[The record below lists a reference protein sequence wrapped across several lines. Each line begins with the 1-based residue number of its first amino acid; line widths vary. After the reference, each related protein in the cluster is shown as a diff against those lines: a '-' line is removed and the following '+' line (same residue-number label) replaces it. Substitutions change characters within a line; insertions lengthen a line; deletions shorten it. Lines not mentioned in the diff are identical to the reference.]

1 MVKFE
6 AEICALGG
14 KVMEQKYLEQRIES
28 LKGKIGFYYENLV
41 DGQRLTYNE
50 NEGFLAASV
59 IKIPIFMCVAKQI
72 SEGKLSWNQKVTVKE
87 EDKKPSCGALLSLT
101 GDLEVD
107 IDSLCK
113 LMITLSDNTATNML
127 IRTAGLDNIQ
137 NWLEEMGFTNTKIQR
152 ELFDS
157 EAGAKGLDN
166 YITPADIGVLLKLIY
181 NREFISPE
189 ISQKIE
195 ETMLLQQIRHKIPG
209 YIGRKKKIA
218 NKTGEDGNATHDSAI
233 VFAKKPFILVI
244 TSNDTDVPETERF
257 IREIALELYEE
268 NGGDIE

>member
-1 MVKFE
+1 MDS
-6 AEICALGG
+6 
-14 KVMEQKYLEQRIES
+14 KYLYDRIGK

-41 DGQRLTYNE
+41 DGETLSYNAD
-50 NEGFLAASV
+50 EGFLAASV
-59 IKIPIFMCVAKQI
+59 IKIPIFMCAAKQV
-72 SEGKLSWNQKVTVKE
+72 SEGKLSWDQKVLVKD
-87 EDKKPSCGALLSLT
+87 EDKKPSCGALLSLS

-107 IDSLCK
+107 VDSLCK
-113 LMITLSDNTATNML
+113 LMITLSDNTATNMM

-137 NWLEEMGFTNTKIQR
+137 SWLEEMGFVNTKIQR

-157 EAGAKGLDN
+157 KAGEMGLEN
-166 YITPADIGVLLKLIY
+166 YITPADIGYLLKLIY
-181 NREFISPE
+181 NREFVSEE

-195 ETMLLQQIRHKIPG
+195 ETLLLQQIRHKIPG

-218 NKTGEDGNATHDSAI
+218 NKTGEDGNATHDAAI

-257 IREIALELYEE
+257 IREIALELYDE
-268 NGGDIE
+268 NGGDQ